1 MIQQIALA
9 RLLGKLLAL
18 PASPS
23 AGPESAREAGFH
35 VLARPEFA
43 GLWAMAERLA
53 PNGTLNDVLTNVV
66 SAYKTPEGKREL
78 LETALSVKDLVIG
91 ALPQSFRGPVD
102 FIVTGH
108 GSDPEGLQAYIAE
121 SFNPRGV
128 IDHVV
133 GAIAVSKPYR
143 CPNCDMPF
151 FSSLPSTDITC
162 PYCES

>member
-18 PASPS
+18 PASPP
-23 AGPESAREAGFH
+23 AGPEAAREAGFH

-43 GLWAMAERLA
+43 GFWAVAERLA
-53 PNGTLNDVLTNVV
+53 PNGTLNDVLANVV

-78 LETALSVKDLVIG
+78 LETVLSVKDLVIG
-91 ALPQSFRGPVD
+91 ALPQPLQGPVD

-108 GSDPEGLQAYIAE
+108 GSDPEGLQTYIAE

-143 CPNCDMPF
+143 CPDCDMPF
-151 FSSLPSTDITC
+151 FSSLPSTDISC
-162 PYCES
+162 PHCES